1 MTFPKRYRG
10 ARPPEYDKLTFRLLA
25 NPTGA
30 LYNTLLMGDANTS
43 ERKQELGSALVEAY
57 GGETVE
63 GYGMTFDFS
72 TADAA
77 IAMVTSEDIPVDL
90 RAWLRNAP
98 LDIVAYERDEIAK
111 NFRASLIPG
120 T

>member
-1 MTFPKRYRG
+1 MFPKRYRR
-10 ARPPEYDKLTFRLLA
+10 ARPPEYDDLTFRLLA

-30 LYNTLLMGDANTS
+30 LYDTLLMGDASTP

-72 TADAA
+72 NADAA
-77 IAMVTSEDIPVDL
+77 IATITAEQIPVDL

-98 LDIVAYERDEIAK
+98 IDIVAYERDEIAK